1 MLRAGITTDNHI
13 YLITDDLSIKSLLEF
28 THRETRFNPFVK
40 QWRTENVTDKIYL
53 SKKKQGNYYYFEL
66 GLGWAAY
73 VINIFSNH
81 LLIDDKKAI
90 ESRIYSDAYRT
101 IPFPGLRDIQN
112 QDILHILK
120 YRVGLYSVYT
130 GYGKTQVISTLADY
144 AVSLGKKVLILA
156 PSIKAMDELRKRIKT
171 LFRYDIKKQRK
182 LDKICTDDGMIRAV
196 VTAGVMNSG
205 KYKDPAK
212 LAAEK
217 IELGTYEWVLADEV
231 EYVMSPGG
239 KMILDMCTGATNL
252 YGFSGTADKNS
263 GEMISFA
270 QGLNRSVIDNK
281 DLVTYFGPSLVYRL
295 PLHLNID
302 LITIKTAALDK
313 IEFSKEDFK
322 QDSNVYMNVMNRMW
336 TDDEVCQVI
345 TKLAEH
351 YPKLFIP
358 INNLS
363 EVISTWIDNY
373 WLGKFRVLL
382 VAGEGYI
389 YYDLQGNRIKLTLQ
403 EACDKI
409 GNNEVDIIPSTSSG
423 YRALDFPGLENILL
437 VQGNIAGVVLQCI
450 GRIRGNHMNII
461 SLDSLKGK
469 KIPVH
474 TKGLDQRRDMILE
487 YYKYSK
493 VNEITITE
501 NEIGKPLEI
510 NPGNPWFTL

>member
-1 MLRAGITTDNHI
+1 MLRAGITNDNKI
-13 YLITDDLSIKSLLEF
+13 FIITDDLSVKSLLEF
-28 THRETRFNPFVK
+28 KHKETKFNPFIK
-40 QWRTENVTDKIYL
+40 QWRTEEVTDKIYNIR
-53 SKKKQGNYYYFEL
+53 KKKDGYWYFEM

-73 VINIFSNH
+73 IINTFYKF
-81 LLIDDKKAI
+81 LLADDCRQIQGA
-90 ESRIYSDAYRT
+90 IYSDSYRI

-112 QDILHILK
+112 EDILHILK
-120 YRVGLYSVYT
+120 YRIGLFSVYT
-130 GYGKTQVISTLADY
+130 GYGKTQVISTLAEY
-144 AVSLGKKVLILA
+144 ALGLGKKVLILA
-156 PSIKAMDELRKRIKT
+156 PSIKAMEELIKRIKS
-171 LFRYDIKKQRK
+171 LFSIEIKKRRK
-182 LDKICTDDGMIRAV
+182 LDKICSADEKIRCI

-205 KYKDPAK
+205 KYKDATS
-212 LAAEK
+212 LAQEQQ
-217 IELGTYEWVLADEV
+217 ELATYEWVLADEV

-239 KMILDMCTGATNL
+239 KFILDMCTGATNL

-263 GEMISFA
+263 GEMISFS

-302 LITIKTAALDK
+302 LITVKTAALDNIK
-313 IEFSKEDFK
+313 FEEDDFK

-336 TDDEVCQVI
+336 TDDSVCQVI

-358 INNLS
+358 INNLN

-382 VAGEGYI
+382 VSGEGYI
-389 YYDLQGNRIKLTLQ
+389 YYDLEGNRFKLTLQ

-409 GNNEVDIIPSTSSG
+409 GAGDVDIIPSTSSG

-493 VNEITITE
+493 INEITILE
-501 NEIGKPLEI
+501 SEIGKPQEI
-510 NPGNPWFTL
+510 NPGNPWFTI

>member
-1 MLRAGITTDNHI
+1 MLRAGITGNRI

-28 THRETRFNPFVK
+28 THRETRFNPFLK

-53 SKKKQGNYYYFEL
+53 EKKKKDGYWYFEV

-73 VINIFSNH
+73 IINILPNH
-81 LLIDDKKAI
+81 LLADDKRAI
-90 ESRIYSDAYRT
+90 EARIYSDSYRT
-101 IPFPGLRDIQN
+101 IPFQGLRDIQN
-112 QDILHILK
+112 EDILHILK
-120 YRVGLYSVYT
+120 YRLGLYSVYT
-130 GYGKTQVISTLADY
+130 GYGKTQVISTLVDY
-144 AVSLGKKVLILA
+144 AVSMGKKVLILA
-156 PSIKAMDELRKRIKT
+156 PSIKAMDELQKRIKT
-171 LFRYDIKKQRK
+171 LFGYEIKKNRK
-182 LDKICTDDGMIRAV
+182 LDKICTQDGMIRAII
-196 VTAGVMNSG
+196 TAGVMNSS
-205 KYKDPAK
+205 KYKDPVK
-212 LAAEK
+212 LASEAQ
-217 IELGTYEWVLADEV
+217 ELATYEWVLADEV

-239 KMILDMCTGATNL
+239 KLILDMCTGATNL
-252 YGFSGTADKNS
+252 YGFSGTADKSS

-302 LITIKTAALDK
+302 LITVKTAALDN
-313 IEFSKEDFK
+313 IQFTEEDFK

-336 TDDEVCQVI
+336 TDDGVCQVI

-358 INNLS
+358 INNLN

-373 WLGKFRVLL
+373 WVGKFRVLL
-382 VAGEGYI
+382 VSGEGYI
-389 YYDLQGNRIKLTLQ
+389 YHDLQGNKFKLTLQ

-409 GNNEVDIIPSTSSG
+409 AANEVDIIPSTSSG

-493 VNEITITE
+493 VTETTIME
-501 NEIGKPLEI
+501 NEIGKPKEI
-510 NPGNPWFTL
+510 MPGNPWFTI